1 MAAPLESHELP
12 FAGGRLDPAVADG
25 ALSDDNRRVHP
36 PLTRPPAE
44 TLAWVERTIGPGAR
58 VVGWRRLTGG
68 IASSVHRLTVEQNG
82 RRRPYVL
89 RRWVPDGEHE
99 EYAIGAVASETAAL
113 TALEGSDVPVPRV
126 IGSTTDAAHAGP
138 AVLMTRVPGHVHLM
152 PLDRARWLQQMA
164 HTLTRI
170 HALDIDARPFESWL
184 DSSRLSPL
192 PDASRPDIWR
202 EAIALVAEARPPTHT
217 CFIHRDYQHFNL
229 LWSRERL
236 TGVID
241 WVEASVGP
249 PDVDVG
255 HCRLN
260 LAVLFSAAVAER
272 FREIYEAE
280 AGRKVDPWWD
290 IHALL
295 SFGPLWKRFLPIQ
308 IDGRAPLDVDG
319 MTSRVE
325 DVLARALRRV

>member
-1 MAAPLESHELP
+1 M
-12 FAGGRLDPAVADG
+12 
-25 ALSDDNRRVHP
+25 HP
-36 PLTRPPAE
+36 PRTRPPAE
-44 TLAWVERTIGPGAR
+44 TLAWVERTIGLGAR

-68 IASSVHRLTVEQNG
+68 ITSSVHPLTVEQNG
-82 RRRPYVL
+82 WRRPYVL

-99 EYAIGAVASETAAL
+99 EYVIGAVASETAVL
-113 TALEGSDVPVPRV
+113 TALEGSDVPAPRV

-152 PLDRARWLQQMA
+152 PRDRERWLQQMA

-170 HALDIDARPFESWL
+170 HALDIDAKPFESWL
-184 DSSRLSPL
+184 DRGRLSPP
-192 PDASRPDIWR
+192 PDASRPDIWS
-202 EAIALVAEARPPTHT
+202 EAIKLVAEERPPSHT
-217 CFIHRDYQHFNL
+217 CFIHGDYQHFNL

-241 WVEASVGP
+241 WVGASVGP

-260 LAVLFSAAVAER
+260 LTVLFSADAAER
-272 FREIYEAE
+272 FRQMYEAE

-290 IHALL
+290 VHSLL
-295 SFGPLWKRFLPIQ
+295 SFGPQWKRFLPIQ
-308 IDGRAPLDVDG
+308 IDGRTPLDVDG
-319 MTSRVE
+319 MTSRME
-325 DVLARALRRV
+325 DVLERTLRRL

>member
-1 MAAPLESHELP
+1 MHPLR
-12 FAGGRLDPAVADG
+12 A
-25 ALSDDNRRVHP
+25 
-36 PLTRPPAE
+36 RPPAE

-68 IASSVHRLTVEQNG
+68 ITSSVHRLMVEQNG
-82 RRRPYVL
+82 RRGPFVL
-89 RRWVPDGEHE
+89 RRWVPDREHP
-99 EYAIGAVASETAAL
+99 EYGTGAVASEAAVL
-113 TALEGSDVPVPRV
+113 TALERSDIPAPRV

-152 PLDRARWLQQMA
+152 PGDRERWLQQMA
-164 HTLTRI
+164 HTLARI
-170 HALDIDARPFESWL
+170 HALDIDAKPFESWL
-184 DSSRLSPL
+184 DRSQLSPL
-192 PDASRPDIWR
+192 PDASRPDIWS
-202 EAIALVAEARPPTHT
+202 EAIALVAEERRPTHT

-236 TGVID
+236 TGVVD

-260 LAVLFSAAVAER
+260 LTVLFSADVAER
-272 FREIYEAE
+272 FRQIYEAE
-280 AGRKVDPWWD
+280 AGRRVDPWWD
-290 IHALL
+290 VHSLL
-295 SFGPLWKRFLPIQ
+295 SFGPHWKSFLPIQ

-319 MTSRVE
+319 MTSRME
-325 DVLARALRRV
+325 DVLERALRRL